1 MIKTL
6 DNLLLLQT
14 NMDKDKCI
22 EIFGDVG
29 AHLYGKF
36 QIDQNIITFY
46 AKLDKKNR
54 RCFIGLFRSL
64 MFGELESYFIVEI

>member
-14 NMDKDKCI
+14 NLDKDKCV

-46 AKLDKKNR
+46 AK
-54 RCFIGLFRSL
+54 FQG
-64 MFGELESYFIVEI
+64 